1 MTVHRDFISEEDAST
16 GGSMSTLHLCCLPLT
31 FPHQHWDFDDEIEG
45 DEIKSQHPRNFEV
58 IVHHG

>member
-16 GGSMSTLHLCCLPLT
+16 GGSMSMLHLYCLPLT

-45 DEIKSQHPRNFEV
+45 DETRSQ
-58 IVHHG
+58 